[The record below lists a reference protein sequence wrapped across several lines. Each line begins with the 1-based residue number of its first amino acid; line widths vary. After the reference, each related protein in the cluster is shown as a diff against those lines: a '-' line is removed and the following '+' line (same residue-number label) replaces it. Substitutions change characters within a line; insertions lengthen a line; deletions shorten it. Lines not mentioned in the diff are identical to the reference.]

1 MLIVIV
7 VVFLL
12 TSNFYLN
19 FSLYFI
25 ISNLIVRSVNIR
37 IVSNVSNVCNVKCFF
52 FVVFLDVINV
62 SNFKIC
68 QWAAKKKKKKKK
80 ISNMK
85 NKIYIMTQAWEKENI
100 LVPDGNRAQLATQTP
115 EVMGSI
121 PLRTQIFLCP
131 TLVTW

>member
-37 IVSNVSNVCNVKCFF
+37 IVSNVSNVCNYNCI
-52 FVVFLDVINV
+52 LINV
-62 SNFKIC
+62 RNFKIC
-68 QWAAKKKKKKKK
+68 Q
-80 ISNMK
+80 
-85 NKIYIMTQAWEKENI
+85 
-100 LVPDGNRAQLATQTP
+100 
-115 EVMGSI
+115 
-121 PLRTQIFLCP
+121 
-131 TLVTW
+131 

>member
-19 FSLYFI
+19 CSLYFI

-37 IVSNVSNVCNVKCFF
+37 IVSNVSNVCNYNCI
-52 FVVFLDVINV
+52 LINV

-68 QWAAKKKKKKKK
+68 QFKKKKKKK
-80 ISNMK
+80 NM
-85 NKIYIMTQAWEKENI
+85 
-100 LVPDGNRAQLATQTP
+100 
-115 EVMGSI
+115 
-121 PLRTQIFLCP
+121 
-131 TLVTW
+131 

>member
-37 IVSNVSNVCNVKCFF
+37 IVSNVSNVCNY
-52 FVVFLDVINV
+52 N
-62 SNFKIC
+62 
-68 QWAAKKKKKKKK
+68 
-80 ISNMK
+80 
-85 NKIYIMTQAWEKENI
+85 
-100 LVPDGNRAQLATQTP
+100 
-115 EVMGSI
+115 
-121 PLRTQIFLCP
+121 LCP
-131 TLVTW
+131 YQCKQF

>member
-37 IVSNVSNVCNVKCFF
+37 IVSNVSNVCNYN
-52 FVVFLDVINV
+52 L
-62 SNFKIC
+62 
-68 QWAAKKKKKKKK
+68 
-80 ISNMK
+80 
-85 NKIYIMTQAWEKENI
+85 Y
-100 LVPDGNRAQLATQTP
+100 
-115 EVMGSI
+115 
-121 PLRTQIFLCP
+121 PLSM
-131 TLVTW
+131 

>member
-37 IVSNVSNVCNVKCFF
+37 IVSNVSNVCNYNLYPYQCK
-52 FVVFLDVINV
+52 
-62 SNFKIC
+62 
-68 QWAAKKKKKKKK
+68 
-80 ISNMK
+80 
-85 NKIYIMTQAWEKENI
+85 
-100 LVPDGNRAQLATQTP
+100 
-115 EVMGSI
+115 
-121 PLRTQIFLCP
+121 
-131 TLVTW
+131 